1 MMIATSTEGLVKQQE
16 NRTVSYTAA
25 ALVFLRVGLLL
36 IGTVVFAQTTVTT
49 WHYNDSLTSANMTE
63 SVLTPSNVNVASF
76 GKLSTKPV
84 DGIIVGQPLYLP
96 GMSIPGLG
104 VHNVVYV
111 ATMHDSVYAFDAD
124 NASHF
129 PLPCTSILA
138 YMSAALTTVP

>member
-84 DGIIVGQPLYLP
+84 DGIIVGQPLYMP
-96 GMSIPGLG
+96 GVSIPRLG
-104 VHNVVYV
+104 VHTVGYV
-111 ATMHDSVYAFDAD
+111 ATIHHNASPFDAD
-124 NASHF
+124 NASIF
-129 PLPCTSILA
+129 PPTYTTILS
-138 YMSAALTTVP
+138 YIT